1 MTDLNTLLDDVSRM
15 IASEASTL
23 AELRVKMV
31 ELDEFVH
38 SADFEALSFNDR
50 TRFQNTYKELR
61 DCIRNLENPL
71 IATANGSAPAASA
84 SFETSLAGQVNAPTA
99 ASAVVAQPA
108 ATQPAQ
114 VEIHEHN
121 PYAEQQMEEAE
132 KMFYG
137 GRYAEAIKL
146 YDQVLQIEPKWER
159 AKQHR
164 SESENYLRTGYIP
177 SVALPAEAASAFG
190 KAQSAARLGR
200 YADAMSLL
208 TKAQLALR
216 DMGIQRWQD
225 GQEFEQKLQQY
236 IDAESVYSEGLQL
249 FSQGMIDDGIERVEA
264 AAQATGLPKYNDRAQ
279 EMRKAKAAMQ
289 TIAES
294 LNTAITDPKDMARMK
309 TDLDGLYL
317 QFGDNPAF
325 LKHKERLQAMI
336 PGVVEPLKDQ
346 ARTLKTQAD
355 RAQTLDAVLAKAR
368 QAKQAIDQARS
379 LGYTDETLN
388 QLQSDIDKLFRDV
401 QRYEDELQQ
410 STTVFNTNRSWPS
423 AAAQISQDVRARYP
437 NDPRVIELNRS
448 LGPYNN
454 ARLAIRAGII
464 LGGLIILGL
473 LILFGINKTH
483 AYLLS
488 LTPTATA
495 TSTLPPTSTPLPATA
510 TTTPRPT
517 LTPTLTPTPLVG
529 KVTRDVYVRNG
540 CYETFKAIGKVPAGS
555 TVRFLPADRRYD
567 NINRECLLVEFTG
580 ADQTTL
586 VGWILIADI
595 GQ

>member
-1 MTDLNTLLDDVSRM
+1 MIELNTLLEDVSHL
-15 IASEASTL
+15 INTEAPSLT
-23 AELRVKMV
+23 ELRVKMV

-38 SADFEALSFNDR
+38 SAEFEALNFNDR
-50 TRFQNTYKELR
+50 TRFQNMYKELR
-61 DCIRNLENPL
+61 GCIRNLENPSNL
-71 IATANGSAPAASA
+71 SKENADP
-84 SFETSLAGQVNAPTA
+84 SFETSLAGEPSGQ
-99 ASAVVAQPA
+99 SAVPVQDGQPA
-108 ATQPAQ
+108 STQNTSA
-114 VEIHEHN
+114 ESHEHN
-121 PYAEQQMEEAE
+121 AYAEQQMEEAE

-159 AKQHR
+159 ARQHR

-200 YADAMSLL
+200 YADAMALL
-208 TKAQLALR
+208 SKAQLALR

-249 FSQGMIDDGIERVEA
+249 FGQGMIDDGIERVEA

-279 EMRKAKAAMQ
+279 EMRKAKTAMQ
-289 TIAES
+289 SIGEC
-294 LNTAITDPKDMARMK
+294 LNTVVTDPKDMAKMK

-325 LKHKERLQAMI
+325 LKLRERLQSMI
-336 PGVVEPLKDQ
+336 PSVVEPLKDQ
-346 ARTLKTQAD
+346 ARSLKTQAD
-355 RAQTLDAVLAKAR
+355 RAQTLDTVIAKAR

-379 LGYTDETLN
+379 LGYSDENLN
-388 QLQSDIDKLFRDV
+388 QLQGDIEKLFRDI

-410 STTVFNTNRSWPS
+410 ATTVFNTNRSWPA

-448 LGPYNN
+448 LKPYKN
-454 ARLAIRAGII
+454 ARIGIRAGII
-464 LGGLIILGL
+464 LIGLIILSGL
-473 LILFGINKTH
+473 VLLGVNKAH

-488 LTPTATA
+488 LTPTAT
-495 TSTLPPTSTPLPATA
+495 PTSTFTPTWTPLPFTA
-510 TTTPRPT
+510 TNTPRPS
-517 LTPTLTPTPLVG
+517 LTPTLTPTPPSGV
-529 KVTRDVYVRNG
+529 VSRDVYVRNG
-540 CYETFKAIGKVPAGS
+540 CYETFRAIGKIPAGS
-555 TVRFLPADRRYD
+555 TVRFLPAERRYD
-567 NINRECLLVEFTG
+567 NINRECLLVEFT
-580 ADQTTL
+580 APDQTTL